1 MKGTTTMPR
10 IPALLLCLLLVSSV
24 AQAGPFTDEMSKCL
38 VRSTNEAD
46 KTLLVKWIYAAM
58 SAHPDVKALSNVSP
72 QQGAQLNK
80 ETSVL
85 VVRLLT
91 KNCKSETEQALK
103 YEGEKTFAASFEVL
117 GGVAMQG
124 IMANPDVSAYFAGF
138 EQQLDAKALQ
148 DAFGADQQKAAG
160 TK

>member
-1 MKGTTTMPR
+1 MPR
-10 IPALLLCLLLVSSV
+10 IPALLLCLMLVSSV

-38 VRSTNEAD
+38 VRSTSEAD

-58 SAHPDVKALSNVSP
+58 SAHPDVKTLSNVSP
-72 QQGAQLNK
+72 EQGIQLNK

-91 KNCKSETEQALK
+91 KNCRIETEQALK

-124 IMANPDVSAYFAGF
+124 IMANRDVSAYFDGF
-138 EQQLDAKALQ
+138 EQQLDAKALR
-148 DAFGADQQKAAG
+148 DAFGTDQQQPVGK
-160 TK
+160 K

>member
-1 MKGTTTMPR
+1 MRR
-10 IPALLLCLLLVSSV
+10 ISTLLLCLLLVSSV

-38 VRSTNEAD
+38 VHSTSEAD

-72 QQGAQLNK
+72 EQGLQLNK
-80 ETSVL
+80 DISVL

-91 KNCKSETEQALK
+91 QNCRNETQQALK

-138 EQQLDAKALQ
+138 EQQQDAKALR
-148 DAFGADQQKAAG
+148 DAFGADQQQPAG
-160 TK
+160 KE

>member
-1 MKGTTTMPR
+1 MPR
-10 IPALLLCLLLVSSV
+10 IPALLLCLLLVSGV

-38 VRSTNEAD
+38 VHSTSEAD

-91 KNCKSETEQALK
+91 QNCRTETEQALK

-124 IMANPDVSAYFAGF
+124 IMADRDVSAYFAGF

-148 DAFGADQQKAAG
+148 EAFGSQQQTPA
-160 TK
+160 TKK

>member
-1 MKGTTTMPR
+1 MRR
-10 IPALLLCLLLVSSV
+10 IPALLLFLLLASSI

-38 VRSTNEAD
+38 VRSTSEAD

-58 SAHPDVKALSNVSP
+58 SAHPDVKALSNVSKTN
-72 QQGAQLNK
+72 GDQLNK
-80 ETSVL
+80 ATSVL

-91 KNCKSETEQALK
+91 QNCKTETEQALK

-117 GGVAMQG
+117 GAVAMQG
-124 IMANPDVSAYFAGF
+124 IMANPDVNAYFAGF

-148 DAFGADQQKAAG
+148 DAFGTAQKKPAG
-160 TK
+160 KD